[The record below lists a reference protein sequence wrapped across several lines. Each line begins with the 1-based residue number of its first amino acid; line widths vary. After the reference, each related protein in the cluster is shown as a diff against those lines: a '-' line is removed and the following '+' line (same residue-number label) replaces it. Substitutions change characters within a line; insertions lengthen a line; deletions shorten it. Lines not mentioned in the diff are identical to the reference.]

1 MILFCCDSG
10 LDLEEI
16 STRKKIKTNLKK
28 RTYEQLYNLA
38 TSYPKSRGISVIN
51 SFVKIFSLRNFGE
64 EAAKE
69 YDARLMS
76 TLARKVIAEKYPNRK
91 QPTQLADYL

>member
-16 STRKKIKTNLKK
+16 LRRKKIKTKLRKYN
-28 RTYEQLYNLA
+28 YEKLYKLA
-38 TSYPKSRGISVIN
+38 TSNPKPKGISVIN

-64 EAAKE
+64 EAAEE
-69 YDARLMS
+69 YNARVMS
-76 TLARKVIAEKYPNRK
+76 TLAIKVIAEKYPNCK
-91 QPTQLADYL
+91 QPTQLENYL